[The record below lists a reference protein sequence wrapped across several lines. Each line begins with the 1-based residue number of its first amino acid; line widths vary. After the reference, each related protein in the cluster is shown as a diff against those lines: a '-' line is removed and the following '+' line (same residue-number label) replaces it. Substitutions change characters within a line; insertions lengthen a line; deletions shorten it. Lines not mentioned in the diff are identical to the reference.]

1 MLTEQWG
8 DEYWFISWISSLAN
22 PTRQSTRQSRFW
34 VDMPN
39 NGSPL
44 RNLRGH
50 IISSTGDASATKT
63 TRTDFLQASVAEST
77 IRFGC
82 FKFLG

>member
-1 MLTEQWG
+1 MLIEQWS
-8 DEYWFISWISSLAN
+8 DEYWFISRISSLAN
-22 PTRQSTRQSRFW
+22 PPRQPTRQSRFRL
-34 VDMPN
+34 DLSNHGP
-39 NGSPL
+39 PL

-50 IISSTGDASATKT
+50 IIPPTGDAITTET
-63 TRTDFLQASVAEST
+63 TRTYFLQTSVAEPT